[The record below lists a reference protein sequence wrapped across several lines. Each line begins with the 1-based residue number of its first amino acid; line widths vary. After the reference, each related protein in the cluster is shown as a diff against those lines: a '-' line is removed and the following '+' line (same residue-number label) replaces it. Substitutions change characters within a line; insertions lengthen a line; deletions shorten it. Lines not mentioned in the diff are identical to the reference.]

1 MPMTELQR
9 FAQILFGIDGL
20 VNTALYVPQMF
31 KTWKLPQGTSLS
43 TWGFWTITSADGVFY
58 AVVAARNLELAL
70 VLGGN
75 LIGCSLIFLLALTGR
90 KRACPPIRSA
100 SAEGALAASLPPE
113 SQPAASH
120 SRRSACPQDSATSL
134 YGRVQRS
141 DIQ

>member
-1 MPMTELQR
+1 MTELQR

-58 AVVAARNLELAL
+58 AAVAARNLELAL

-75 LIGCSLIFLLALTGR
+75 LLGCSIIFLLALSGR
-90 KRACPPIRSA
+90 KRASPPIRYA
-100 SAEGALAASLPPE
+100 SAGDALAASPPPE
-113 SQPAASH
+113 SQAAASH
-120 SRRSACPQDSATSL
+120 SRRSACPQDPTASL
-134 YGRVQRS
+134 YGKAQRS
-141 DIQ
+141 DIP